1 MERVTDESVR
11 VVGADKKAKN
21 EWLDDKWK
29 SVTSIDWRWKV
40 VMRRMNGEREIPIDL
55 IERPFILALPDSTTT
70 NEK

>member
-11 VVGADKKAKN
+11 VVGADEKAKN